1 MKMNDNTILR
11 IKVPAHLYESVKAQ
25 LTLNEANL
33 TLQNYAR
40 KLYSL
45 FKKSGATPLVVTGKN
60 FASPD
65 VKNSNVS
72 IGVSGDKLHVG
83 IKGSKDIGK
92 KYADL
97 VAKEFTDLQLQGQI
111 TQSGWGGQNDATYT
125 DLTLVPKTTGKKGG
139 TTVTE
144 TEDTIKEAKLNFG
157 TKDMK
162 PVKGQKAAGASSD
175 KPKASAPKKAAA
187 PKNAEAPKEEAKVPH
202 DGMKKAPKKKLGLEE
217 LKAIVELLNGEI
229 AQLEEKKAPAE
240 DEKEKMEEV
249 KDKVEEKKEEME
261 ESKWGREEYMDEP
274 DYDEKR
280 QRFVRY
286 QPKKTF
292 RPKYVPKGQATMTPG
307 DVGKSSMSK
316 FDPTMDPE
324 DPRGGFR

>member
-1 MKMNDNTILR
+1 MNDNTILR
-11 IKVPAHLYESVKAQ
+11 IKVPAHLYEAVKAQ
-25 LTLNEANL
+25 LTLKE
-33 TLQNYAR
+33 
-40 KLYSL
+40 
-45 FKKSGATPLVVTGKN
+45 GK
-60 FASPD
+60 
-65 VKNSNVS
+65 
-72 IGVSGDKLHVG
+72 
-83 IKGSKDIGK
+83 
-92 KYADL
+92 
-97 VAKEFTDLQLQGQI
+97 Q
-111 TQSGWGGQNDATYT
+111 
-125 DLTLVPKTTGKKGG
+125 
-139 TTVTE
+139 
-144 TEDTIKEAKLNFG
+144 NFG

-162 PVKGQKAAGASSD
+162 PVKAAKAAGAPSD

-187 PKNAEAPKEEAKVPH
+187 PKNAEAPKEEAKVPK
-202 DGMKKAPKKKLGLEE
+202 DGHKKLGLEE

-261 ESKWGREEYMDEP
+261 ESKWGGEHMDEP
-274 DYDEKR
+274 DYDEPR

-292 RPKYVPKGQATMTPG
+292 RPKYVPKGQATMTAG